1 MHPVVG
7 IPACAWLVVKDQLR
21 HDTPAR
27 YPAAVLGG
35 ANAVPILIPPMGEA
49 SLAVLDRIDGLLLSG
64 SPSNVHPSH
73 YDGGDS
79 VTPDQH
85 DLERDATTLRLI
97 PEALAR
103 GMPLLAI
110 CRGIQE
116 LNVALG
122 GTLHQQVHGVAD
134 RLDHRP
140 GPGTIEDKYAPRH
153 LVFLSGQLAHI
164 VGSTKILVNSLHG
177 QAIDVLA
184 PGLVV
189 EGRAPDNTIEA
200 VRVEHARGFAFGVQW
215 HPEWDYAND
224 SASLALFRAF
234 GEACVAY
241 RTHLRRAA

>member
-1 MHPVVG
+1 MHPIVG
-7 IPACAWLVVKDQLR
+7 IPACALLVMKGQLR

-35 ANAVPILIPPMGEA
+35 AGAMPILIPPMGEA
-49 SLAVLDRIDGLLLSG
+49 SLAVLDRIDGLLLPG

-79 VTPDQH
+79 ATPELH

-122 GTLHQQVHGVAD
+122 GTLHQKVHEVAE
-134 RLDHRP
+134 RMDHRP
-140 GPGTIEDKYAPRH
+140 GPGTLEEKYAPRH
-153 LVFLSGQLAHI
+153 LVFLSGQLARI
-164 VGSTKILVNSLHG
+164 IGSTKILVNSLHG

-184 PGLVV
+184 PGLAV
-189 EGRAPDNTIEA
+189 EAVAEDSTIEA
-200 VRVEHARGFAFGVQW
+200 VRVEKACAFAFGVQW
-215 HPEWDYAND
+215 HPEWGYADD

-241 RTHLRRAA
+241 RSGLRRAA